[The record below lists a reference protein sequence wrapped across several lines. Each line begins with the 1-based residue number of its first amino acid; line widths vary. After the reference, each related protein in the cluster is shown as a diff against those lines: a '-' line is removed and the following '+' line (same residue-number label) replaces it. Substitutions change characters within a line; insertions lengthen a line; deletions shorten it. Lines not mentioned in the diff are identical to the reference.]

1 MAPSRGKFISV
12 LIFEWTH
19 ARIRRSFF
27 QFRFVFMT
35 LLLCLTYFSIE
46 IQFWKYIQPVVES
59 TYYICYYFN
68 SVHNGEE
75 MFDLDISDE
84 FKSIVSISCKI
95 KIFSL
100 DIKHKIRKGFLRLF
114 ESCKLL
120 TVYIIDKYKYEQ
132 VLHEIHKD
140 FAHSVSIVQMC

>member
-1 MAPSRGKFISV
+1 MIGRDSFSGQPSRLPAEKFIRSLCLMAPSRGKFISV

-59 TYYICYYFN
+59 TYYIVIILIPKCLIWIYQTNLSQLFQYR
-68 SVHNGEE
+68 V
-75 MFDLDISDE
+75 
-84 FKSIVSISCKI
+84 KSKFFHWILNI
-95 KIFSL
+95 K
-100 DIKHKIRKGFLRLF
+100 
-114 ESCKLL
+114 
-120 TVYIIDKYKYEQ
+120 
-132 VLHEIHKD
+132 
-140 FAHSVSIVQMC
+140 

>member
-1 MAPSRGKFISV
+1 MIGRDSFSGQPSRLPAEKFIRSLCLMAPSRGKFISV

-59 TYYICYYFN
+59 TYYIVIILIPCIMAKKCLIWIYQMNLNQLFQYR
-68 SVHNGEE
+68 V
-75 MFDLDISDE
+75 
-84 FKSIVSISCKI
+84 KSK
-95 KIFSL
+95 FF
-100 DIKHKIRKGFLRLF
+100 H
-114 ESCKLL
+114 
-120 TVYIIDKYKYEQ
+120 
-132 VLHEIHKD
+132 
-140 FAHSVSIVQMC
+140 

>member
-1 MAPSRGKFISV
+1 MIGRDSFSGQPSRLPAEKFIRSLCLMAPSRGKFISV

-59 TYYICYYFN
+59 TYYLVIILIPCIMAKKCLIWIYQTNLSQLFQYR
-68 SVHNGEE
+68 V
-75 MFDLDISDE
+75 
-84 FKSIVSISCKI
+84 KSK
-95 KIFSL
+95 FF
-100 DIKHKIRKGFLRLF
+100 H
-114 ESCKLL
+114 
-120 TVYIIDKYKYEQ
+120 
-132 VLHEIHKD
+132 
-140 FAHSVSIVQMC
+140 